1 MPVYVIRYDTWTVEK
16 VDSNDI
22 RHPEFLTELDAEETI
37 EKELSEIH
45 WNFFENMHRFH
56 GSPIDCL
63 KHLYAC
69 RDRIQ
74 KLKQQSGNLQK

>member
-1 MPVYVIRYDTWTVEK
+1 MPVYVIRHDTWTVEATDVYDLRDPK
-16 VDSNDI
+16 FS
-22 RHPEFLTELDAEETI
+22 TELDAEGAI

-45 WNFFENMHRFH
+45 WKFFENMHRFR

-74 KLKQQSGNLQK
+74 KLKQQSI